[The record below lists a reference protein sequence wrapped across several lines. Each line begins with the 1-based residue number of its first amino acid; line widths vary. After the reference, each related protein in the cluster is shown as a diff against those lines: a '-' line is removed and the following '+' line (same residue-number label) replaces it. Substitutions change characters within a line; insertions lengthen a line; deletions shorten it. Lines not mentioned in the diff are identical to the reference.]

1 MAPRRGGGSSY
12 YGSSNDDSRWNQEI
26 SFSLDLVYPKSL
38 FIAGFAFYVLTLA
51 ALLAFLVWACTI
63 RNHKGQLK
71 GVISA
76 LLSWFLAVALGM
88 IYKIFFLADATVT
101 YYYVIVL
108 MLQYFFGLL
117 SDCLILFVFYNI
129 IHGLLNRL
137 TDSGKP
143 YAIVQIV
150 HWVLLGI
157 ISAISI
163 ATWGLYVAFEVALVN
178 SNITYYLAHNMNLL
192 SASRSI
198 ILWVMTLEI
207 LAWTI
212 FVAAKAG
219 SHRFASKV
227 SA

>member
-1 MAPRRGGGSSY
+1 MAPRRSGGSSY
-12 YGSSNDDSRWNQEI
+12 YGSWNDDSRWNQEI
-26 SFSLDLVYPKSL
+26 SFSLDLVYKKSL
-38 FIAGFAFYVLTLA
+38 FIAAFAFDVLTLA
-51 ALLAFLVWACTI
+51 ALIAFLVWACTI

-71 GVISA
+71 GVIFA
-76 LLSWFLAVALGM
+76 LLSWFLAVALGV
-88 IYKIFFLADATVT
+88 IYSIFFFAEATVT

-108 MLQYFFGLL
+108 MLQYFFGVLT
-117 SDCLILFVFYNI
+117 DCLILFVFYNI

-157 ISAISI
+157 MSAISI
-163 ATWGLYVAFEVALVN
+163 ATWGLYVAFEVAFIN
-178 SNITYYLAHNMNLL
+178 SNISYYLEHNMSLL

-212 FVAAKAG
+212 FVAAK

-227 SA
+227 SV